1 MYGLTRIQSAS
12 TEPVSL
18 SELKAWLR
26 LEDSF
31 DDALI
36 TSIGQAARTMVE
48 RASGRQL
55 VTSTWLM
62 SLDTFPWQGGWWFME
77 APTIFPD
84 PHSIRMPK
92 APLQSVTSIT
102 YVAMDGTTK
111 TLPTTIYNVD
121 TRKDPGRVQLA
132 FGQTWPVTK
141 PQPGAVE
148 ITFVAGYGSAANVPD
163 DLKTA
168 IKMTAAWIYE
178 HRGEDKDT
186 NAMDIP
192 VVVDSLI
199 RLNWHGELEYGI

>member
-1 MYGLTRIQSAS
+1 VYGLTKIQTAS
-12 TEPVSL
+12 SEPVSL
-18 SELKAWLR
+18 QEMKDWLR

-36 TSIGQAARTMVE
+36 NAIQKAARTVVE

-55 VTSTWLM
+55 VTTTWLM
-62 SLDTFPWQGGWWFME
+62 TLDTFPWQGGWWFLE
-77 APTIFPD
+77 APAIFPD

-92 APLQSVTSIT
+92 APLQSVSSVVYT
-102 YVAMDGTTK
+102 AMDGTQQ
-111 TLPTTIYNVD
+111 TLASSRYNVD
-121 TRKDPGRVQLA
+121 TRSDPGRIQLA
-132 FGQTWPVTK
+132 FGQTWPVTRPK
-141 PQPGAVE
+141 PGGIE
-148 ITFVAGYGSAANVPD
+148 ITFVAGYGAAADVPD

-168 IKMTAAWIYE
+168 IKMTAAWMYE

-192 VVVDSLI
+192 AVVDSLI